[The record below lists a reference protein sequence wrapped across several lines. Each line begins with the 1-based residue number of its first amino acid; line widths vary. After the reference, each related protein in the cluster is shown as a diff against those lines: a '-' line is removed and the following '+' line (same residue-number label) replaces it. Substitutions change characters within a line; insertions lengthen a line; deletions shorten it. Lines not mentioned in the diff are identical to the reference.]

1 MGKLVSFSGY
11 ATAGK
16 DAAADALVKNQGFVK
31 TFMSKPLMNALL
43 TLDPW
48 IKFAGD
54 TERYSD
60 LHERV
65 GYDESKNNPEVRRLL
80 QTLGTEIGRNMF
92 YEDAWLDLVFKE
104 IAKLHDDGKDV
115 CLTGVRYPN
124 ELDRVRSAGGITI
137 WIDRPGIEAVN
148 THSSE
153 HTLAPWDCDIVVI
166 NSGTLDELSEK
177 LNKLFP
183 INHVEKKSNVL
194 SECEFNERVALGN
207 SSYQFIC
214 KTHTFAMYMPI
225 DKAPERCNI
234 GQGV

>member
-16 DAAADALVKNQGFVK
+16 DAAADSLVKNQGFIK
-31 TFMSKPLMNALL
+31 TFMSKPLATALL

-60 LHERV
+60 LHKRV
-65 GYDESKNNPEVRRLL
+65 GYDESKKNPEVRRLL

-104 IAKLHDDGKDV
+104 IAELHQEDKDV

-124 ELDRVRSAGGITI
+124 EIDRVRSAGGITI

-177 LNKLFP
+177 LNKIFPLSDETQHNQISNSDCVFVRGSALEGGRTYLFT
-183 INHVEKKSNVL
+183 
-194 SECEFNERVALGN
+194 
-207 SSYQFIC
+207 C
-214 KTHTFAMYMPI
+214 KTHNYAVFMPI
-225 DKAPERCNI
+225 DKAPEKCPLA
-234 GQGV
+234 